1 MSLIEMRAR
10 GCKMNLKGNGDFT
23 LPDMSGLADDI
34 GEVDLSFCGL
44 PFWTKPGFKSE
55 TAAQVE
61 VLINLRD
68 STGYE
73 GWTKNKEGWDQLVA
87 GMSGKQAKAIFKACD
102 NWSVTFD
109 AEGRPRRINLDESGL
124 SGECPRFSSRHQSL
138 IAHGNTPSFL
148 AGPLPDV
155 SSLTHLTD
163 FSVNGNKC
171 SGATMQIV

>member
-1 MSLIEMRAR
+1 MPLSLIEMRAR
-10 GCKMNLKGNGDFT
+10 GCEVDLSGNGDFT

-73 GWTKNKEGWDQLVA
+73 GWTKNKEGWDQLKT
-87 GMSGKQAKAIFKACD
+87 GMSGKQAMAIGIGG
-102 NWSVTFD
+102 VGFD
-109 AEGRPRRINLDESGL
+109 DEGRPTKIYLSESGL

-138 IAHGNTPSFL
+138 IAHGNTHISRRPTTRHEPVDTFRDL
-148 AGPLPDV
+148 QGV
-155 SSLTHLTD
+155 W
-163 FSVNGNKC
+163 
-171 SGATMQIV
+171 Q